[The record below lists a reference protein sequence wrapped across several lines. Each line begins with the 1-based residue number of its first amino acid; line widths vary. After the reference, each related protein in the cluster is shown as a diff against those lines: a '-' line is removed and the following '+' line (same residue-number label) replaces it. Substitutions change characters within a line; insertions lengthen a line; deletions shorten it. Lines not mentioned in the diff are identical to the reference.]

1 VELSVTLTGE
11 NGLEVQKNVRYR
23 VPVGAP
29 AGVLN
34 FTVSDG
40 SMSNALDYQQ
50 MAGEPPKSAT
60 QLVSFLNNLRPN
72 TNAYVRVW
80 RTDPAFQVQGQDLP
94 DPPPSVG
101 LILARTQA
109 AQGVW
114 VPRGSKIDEL
124 QIQTG
129 DVVVSGSK
137 TAQVEVT
144 E

>member
-1 VELSVTLTGE
+1 MEWKMLKTVH
-11 NGLEVQKNVRYR
+11 YR

-29 AGVLN
+29 AGALS

-40 SMSNALDYQQ
+40 GLSNALDYQQ
-50 MAGEPPKSAT
+50 MAADAYRRVPT

-101 LILARTQA
+101 LILAQGASRARRRGFRA
-109 AQGVW
+109 APKSTNCRSRPATLW
-114 VPRGSKIDEL
+114 
-124 QIQTG
+124 
-129 DVVVSGSK
+129 
-137 TAQVEVT
+137 
-144 E
+144 